1 MTIIEAVRQFLQS
14 CPLLTDDRLNVDFLP
29 AEAATYSVDV
39 VPTTP
44 IVRRYLD
51 RSSIRQFSFV
61 LATRA
66 FYGQLIRQQLDNLAF
81 FEAFTEWLEAQD
93 AAKNFPDLG
102 PNRQALQM
110 EVVASGYAFAAGT
123 ENARYQIQL
132 KLTYHQKGARK

>member
-66 FYGQLIRQQLDNLAF
+66 FMASLSGSNWITWP
-81 FEAFTEWLEAQD
+81 FEAFTEWLEEQD

-102 PNRQALQM
+102 PNRQALQL

-132 KLTYHQKGARK
+132 KLTYHQKGERK